1 MHDPL
6 TVAFEIRRPWPRRD
20 TPRTEQADRTGERW
34 KVGGAFWVLAGHALY
49 WPGLITVWHHDPSDY
64 DHTTCHAQRWRW
76 HVHHWRI
83 QVLPLQQLRRRLLT
97 RCTWCKGRHTR
108 KDQVNISHQWDRA
121 PGHWWQGE
129 AGLYHR
135 DCSLIQTAHR
145 TCVCT
150 EPMLL
155 DAYPRCL
162 RCGTSRPFGM
172 TAQALEKQRER
183 ARIPHG
189 LRALP
194 AEDR

>member
-1 MHDPL
+1 
-6 TVAFEIRRPWPRRD
+6 
-20 TPRTEQADRTGERW
+20 
-34 KVGGAFWVLAGHALY
+34 VGGAFWVLAGHALY
-49 WPGLITVWHHDPSDY
+49 WPGLVTVWHHDPSDY